1 MAKDTFLN
9 RKVTLNLKGELL
21 DLSRPRV
28 MGILNLT
35 PDSFYGNSRISSVDA
50 ALERVETCLNEGAAF
65 IDIGAYSSRPGAD
78 DVSTDEEL
86 KRIIPV
92 ITAISK
98 RFPQARLSI
107 DTFRAKVARESIGAG
122 AHLINDISGG
132 TLDDELFETVAALQV
147 PYILM
152 HMKGNPQ
159 TMQKNPV
166 YNNIGHEVVDYFAE
180 KVNRLKLLGVK
191 DIILDPG
198 FGFAKTIAHNYQLLN
213 QLENLD
219 VSGLPVLVG
228 FSRKSMI
235 YKYLDITPETALNG
249 TTVLNTLA
257 LQKGASILRVH
268 DVKAATECIA
278 LVEKMHQPDI
288 SIK

>member
-21 DLSRPRV
+21 DLSRPCV

-35 PDSFYGNSRISSVDA
+35 PDSFYSNSRISSVDR

-78 DVSTDEEL
+78 DVSTEEEL
-86 KRIIPV
+86 NRMIPV
-92 ITAISK
+92 VEAISK
-98 RFPQARLSI
+98 TFPEARLSI
-107 DTFRAKVARESIGAG
+107 DTFRAKVARESIEAG

-132 TLDDELFETVAALQV
+132 ELDAEMFETVAALQV

-159 TMQKNPV
+159 NMQEHPV
-166 YNNIGHEVVDYFAE
+166 YKNVSLDVVDYFE
-180 KVNRLKLLGVK
+180 QKLSVLKKLGVK

-198 FGFAKTIAHNYQLLN
+198 FGFAKTIAHNYELLN
-213 QLENLD
+213 HLQNLD
-219 VSGLPVLVG
+219 IFALPVLAG

-235 YKYLDITPETALNG
+235 YKFLGTSPQEALNG

-257 LQKGASILRVH
+257 LQKGVSILRVH
-268 DVKAATECIA
+268 DVKAAAECIA
-278 LVEKMHQPDI
+278 LVEKVHEQ
-288 SIK
+288 